1 MAKKTAPPIVES
13 DEIPVIDSKDIP
25 TPEPITSE
33 PKTEEPSASIEDVL
47 TLQRRLDSMKQS
59 AINGLLKRIEEAKS
73 QLRELGYTE
82 DVPFAAASPTPTKR
96 KYAARKAKA
105 PSGTKFCKICNK
117 DTNHDGRSPLHRA
130 QKVKKPL
137 TDAEIASIG

>member
-96 KYAARKAKA
+96 KYAFFLRIFKERFRR
-105 PSGTKFCKICNK
+105 PIQRRLPEPLLSGDSC
-117 DTNHDGRSPLHRA
+117 R
-130 QKVKKPL
+130 
-137 TDAEIASIG
+137 